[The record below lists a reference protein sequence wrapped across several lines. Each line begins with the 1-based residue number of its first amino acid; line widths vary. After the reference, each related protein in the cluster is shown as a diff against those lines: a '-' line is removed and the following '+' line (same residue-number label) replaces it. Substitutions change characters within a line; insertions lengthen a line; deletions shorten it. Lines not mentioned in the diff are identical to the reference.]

1 MSWQSLRE
9 WGQDLERRGDL
20 KVIDEP
26 VSPEYEI
33 AAYVKK
39 SCEVSG
45 PAFRFTNV
53 EGHDMDV
60 HAGFFAA
67 KRRILEAI
75 GGETKQEA
83 EEALVGA
90 TSNRIEPNIVDDGPV
105 REVIDT
111 DPSLN
116 EIPIVTH
123 NEKDVGPYITSG
135 VQVANLPHT
144 GVRGQGIYRQL
155 VTGEKEL
162 SLWSPEERRV
172 GYAYR
177 VNAEEGKP
185 TEMAIV
191 IGASPSVIFGSIAN
205 VSHEIDKY
213 EVAGALQG
221 EPVDLVPGETI
232 DVDVPANAEIV
243 IETLI
248 HGDEKNP
255 EAPFGEYPGI
265 YSETNEN
272 TPRVEVTGIM
282 RREDAIYDT
291 VLTGLPPNEDGMMN
305 WIPRCA
311 SVRASA
317 TQAVPNVNQVDVKI
331 GEAGGNGVF
340 QARVSIDKRL
350 DGDPWN
356 VIASVLGGRSQAKYC
371 MVVDEDIDLDTEAQV
386 DWAWET
392 RVQPQRDVYS
402 FPTMTG
408 APLDPSGPKRQ
419 SQKMGIDATIPLD
432 EDPELYEPTRVP
444 GKEDVEW

>member
-1 MSWQSLRE
+1 MSWSSLRQ
-9 WGQDLERRGDL
+9 WGRDLERRGDL
-20 KVIDEP
+20 VTVDDP
-26 VSPEYEI
+26 VSTEYEI

-39 SCEVSG
+39 SCEVGG

-67 KRRILEAI
+67 KRRILEAL
-75 GGETKQEA
+75 GGETKKEA
-83 EEALVGA
+83 EENVVQA
-90 TSNRIEPNIVDDGPV
+90 TTNRIEPKMVADGPV

-111 DPSLN
+111 DPSLYDV
-116 EIPIVTH
+116 PIVTH

-155 VTGEKEL
+155 VTGEREL

-177 VNAEEGKP
+177 VNAEEGEP

-205 VSHEIDKY
+205 VGHDVDKY

-221 EPVDLVPGETI
+221 EPIELVPGETI
-232 DVDVPANAEIV
+232 DVDVPADAEIV

-248 HGDEKNP
+248 HGDETNP

-265 YSETNEN
+265 YSSQNED
-272 TPRVEVTGIM
+272 TPRVEVTGLM

-317 TQAVPNVNQVDVKI
+317 QQAVPNVSQVDVKI
-331 GEAGGNGVF
+331 GESGGNGVF
-340 QARVSIDKRL
+340 QARVAIDKRL
-350 DGDPWN
+350 EGDPWN
-356 VIASVLGGRSQAKYC
+356 VITSVLGGRSQAKYC
-371 MVVDEDIDLDTEAQV
+371 MVVDDDIDLDREAEV

-392 RVQPQRDVYS
+392 RVQPQRDVYT
-402 FPTMTG
+402 FPTMVG

-432 EDPELYEPTRVP
+432 EDAERYEPTRVP
-444 GKEDVEW
+444 GKDDVEW

>member
-1 MSWQSLRE
+1 MSWKSLRE
-9 WGQDLERRGDL
+9 WAQDLERRGDL

-33 AAYVKK
+33 AAYAKK
-39 SCEVSG
+39 SCEVGG

-213 EVAGALQG
+213 EVAGALLG

-232 DVDVPANAEIV
+232 DVDVPAHAEMV

-248 HGDEKNP
+248 HGNESNP

-371 MVVDEDIDLDTEAQV
+371 MVVDEDIDLDNEAQV